1 MTAARTLRAG
11 LVVAM
16 GLLTA
21 ALTLVGAP
29 RAEALDGDDFTAG
42 MIITDS
48 LFFDGTSLNA
58 GAIDEFI
65 AKKNPGCAV
74 GRTCIENYV
83 EDITSRAA
91 DSRCKAIAAKKNQTA
106 GEIIAT
112 VGAACGISPKAILVI
127 LQKEQSLI
135 TSTSPSSHAF
145 AYAMGAGCP
154 DTPQGCDTPYQG
166 LFAQVYYGSWLLKGY
181 TLPTSSHY
189 NRYGAGRTSAIAY
202 DVESYNSPPTCDF
215 VDVYV
220 ENQATHALYV
230 YTPYTP
236 NQAALD
242 NLYGSGDRCSAYG
255 NRNFWRMYN
264 DWFGST
270 RAGQSLVRA
279 AGSSNVYLLT
289 PEGRWAFDGD
299 VPVSEYSDLGKV
311 GVVSSGYVKSF
322 PLRGTVS
329 HYIYDTGVDEVWAVY
344 GGERHRIGGCASDL
358 VTALGVDCDAIP
370 RMDRAEALRID
381 RGDRI
386 RPLVV
391 TETGDMYYLER
402 AGRHAVSGPEAPADS
417 GAGYTGD
424 VTTVPAALLTDVAR
438 LEVMVADGEAVTNGS
453 HVLYRGG
460 DAIGRVG
467 KRLWDQAHLDRYI
480 AEPVG
485 IAGGDWI
492 VPEDYQQLSGFIRA
506 ADAGTTYMFRLWG
519 LTEVGDAAPEDHVAV
534 ISDSLVPDAPV
545 NVGMP
550 LFVAAVG
557 DDDTYMVD
565 SYGARLIP
573 PHAKRYEVA
582 NALGVGVTAA
592 TVPTTVFQSI
602 GRGPDMLDF
611 GAVVAVDGTSEK
623 WFIDGGATRW
633 RVYSRQAAELSGGV
647 ITTVDASAVE
657 PYATG
662 DGYGTLGMRCL
673 RSVWMVVGG
682 ERYEL
687 TEEEAAHLE
696 AAFPFRTVQWA
707 TCRALPEA
715 DQEGGRVLEKPAGAQ
730 FLVTD
735 GVASRV
741 TRGEDVSAYG
751 EPVRVLRSTV
761 ALFGG

>member
-1 MTAARTLRAG
+1 MTAARTVRAG
-11 LVVAM
+11 LVLAI
-16 GLLTA
+16 GLLVA
-21 ALTLVGAP
+21 AVSLVAAP
-29 RAEALDGDDFTAG
+29 RAEALSGDEFTPG

-48 LFFDGTSLNA
+48 LFFDGSALSA
-58 GAIDEFI
+58 SAIDEFI

-74 GRTCIENYV
+74 GRTCLENYV

-91 DSRCKAIAAKKNQTA
+91 DARCSAIAAKKNQTA
-106 GEIIAT
+106 GEIIAA
-112 VGAACGISPKAILVI
+112 VGKACGISPKAILVI
-127 LQKEQSLI
+127 LQKEQSLV
-135 TSTSPSSHAF
+135 TSTAPSSHAF

-166 LFAQVYYGSWLLKGY
+166 LFAQVYYGAWLLKGY
-181 TLPTSSHY
+181 TIPGSWVYNHY
-189 NRYGAGRTSAIAY
+189 PAGATSAIQY
-202 DVESYNSPPTCDF
+202 HPSSSCGTL
-215 VDVYV
+215 DVYV

-242 NLYGSGDRCSAYG
+242 NLYGTGNSCSAYG

-299 VPVSEYSDLGKV
+299 VAVSEYSDLGKV
-311 GVVSSGYVKSF
+311 GVVSSSYVKSF

-329 HYIYDTGVDEVWAVY
+329 NYFYDTGVDEVWAIY

-358 VTALGVDCDAIP
+358 VTSLQVDCDAIP
-370 RMDRAEALRID
+370 HMDRAEALRID

-386 RPLVV
+386 RPLVS
-391 TETGDMYYLER
+391 TESGAMYYLER
-402 AGRHAVSGPEAPADS
+402 AGRHAVSGPDAPADS
-417 GAGYTGD
+417 GTGYTGD
-424 VTTVPAALLTDVAR
+424 VTAIPAKLIADTPV
-438 LEVMVADGEAVTNGS
+438 LEVMVADGEAVTNGA

-460 DAIGRVG
+460 DALGRVG
-467 KRLWDQAHLDRYI
+467 MRLWEQAHLSTYI

-485 IAGGDWI
+485 IAVADWV
-492 VPEDYQQLSGFIRA
+492 VPEGYEQVSGFFRA
-506 ADAGTTYMFRLWG
+506 ADAGTTYMFRLYG
-519 LTEVGDAAPEDHVAV
+519 LTEVGDAAPEDKVSV
-534 ISDSLVPDAPV
+534 ISDSLVPEAPI

-550 LFVAAVG
+550 LFIAAVD

-565 SYGARLIP
+565 AYGARLIP
-573 PHAKRYEVA
+573 PSAKRYEVA
-582 NALGVGVTAA
+582 NALGVDVTAA
-592 TVPTTVFQSI
+592 TVPTVVFQSL

-611 GAVVAVDGTSEK
+611 GVVVSIDGTNEK

-633 RVYSRQAAELSGGV
+633 RVYSRQAAELSGGT
-647 ITTVDASAVE
+647 ITPVDAAVVE
-657 PYATG
+657 PYEVA
-662 DGYGTLGMRCL
+662 DGYATMGLRCL
-673 RSVWMVVGG
+673 RSAWLVAGG

-687 TEEEAAHLE
+687 TDEEAAHLE

-707 TCRALPEA
+707 SCRALPEA
-715 DQEGGRVLEKPAGAQ
+715 DQDGGRVLEKPAGAQ

-741 TRGEDVSAYG
+741 TRGQDVSEFG
-751 EPVRVLRSTV
+751 EPVPVLRSTV
-761 ALFGG
+761 NLFGS